1 MGKRII
7 VRRRGKGHNNWQ
19 APGHRYAGPAKI
31 PMPREPVDAVVEDI
45 FHDPGHNYPLA
56 RIKYTEAGAVRR
68 ALIPAAEGTVVG
80 QLVAI
85 NQGEPKAGNVLF
97 LARIPDAMPIFAIEG
112 QPGDGSRYVR
122 APGTSATIVSHDIS
136 GVVVKLPSGQFKTFD
151 PRCRAVIGVVAGGGR
166 KEKPW
171 IKAGKKFH
179 GLRSKATL
187 WPVGSGVAKNPVD
200 HPHGGGQKQHEG
212 KPTTVSRNTPPGRK
226 VGHIAAR
233 RTGIKKG

>member
-7 VRRRGKGHNNWQ
+7 VRRRGKGHGNWRS
-19 APGHRYAGPAKI
+19 PGHRFAGPAKI

-56 RIKYTEAGAVRR
+56 RIKYVDNGKSHR
-68 ALIPAAEGTVVG
+68 ALIPSAEGTTVG
-80 QLVAI
+80 QLIQI
-85 NQGEPKAGNVLF
+85 NQGDAKSGNVLA
-97 LARIPDAMPIFAIEG
+97 LRQIPDAMPIFAIEG

-122 APGTSATIVSHDIS
+122 APGTFATIVSHDVS
-136 GVVVKLPSGQFKTFD
+136 GVVVKLPSGQFKTFN
-151 PRCRAVIGVVAGGGR
+151 PLCRAVIGVVAGGGR

-171 IKAGKKFH
+171 VKAGKKRN
-179 GLRSKATL
+179 GLRSKSKL
-187 WPVGSGVAKNPVD
+187 FPIGSGVAKNPVD

-226 VGHIAAR
+226 VGLIAAK
-233 RTGIKKG
+233 RTGIRKG